1 VSVAPEPGS
10 RPAHTGISR
19 RTAGWLVAA
28 FLVLTLGAVA
38 SLVHLPYAIL
48 KPGPAFNTLGRATDG
63 RDLISVKDRGTFPTS
78 GALDFTTVSVYGGPG
93 NPVNA
98 WDILIGW
105 LDRAST
111 VLPEE
116 EIFPKGQTS
125 KQIES
130 QNLADM
136 TDSQQVAV
144 AVALRNLGLTVPQVV
159 GVAQVQPGSP
169 AAAQLRAGDKLL
181 TVDGVK
187 VTDGAG
193 IREAIQKHKPGESVR
208 LTVRRRSEVLT
219 MDVPTKAAGGRTVL
233 GIVLQ
238 TTFDLPVNVVI
249 DAGDVGGPS
258 AGLMFSLGVYDK
270 LSPGALTGGEQ
281 IAGTGTLAP
290 DGQVGP
296 IGGIAQKM
304 VGARRDGARWFLAPA
319 DNCNE
324 VVGHVPDGL
333 TVVRVGTFGQ
343 ARDAVESIAA
353 HQTGSLPHCTA
364 TAAAR

>member
-1 VSVAPEPGS
+1 MTTNPPQGPP
-10 RPAHTGISR
+10 PAHTGISR
-19 RTAGWLVAA
+19 RTAGWLVAV
-28 FLVLTLGAVA
+28 FLLVVLGAVA

-48 KPGPAFNTLGRATDG
+48 KPGPAFNTLGRAPDG
-63 RDLISVKDRGTFPTS
+63 KPLISVRDHGTYPTT

-93 NPVNA
+93 NPVNV
-98 WDILIGW
+98 WDVLAGW
-105 LDRAST
+105 LDSSST
-111 VLPEE
+111 VLPEDL
-116 EIFPKGQTS
+116 IFPKGQTS

-144 AVALRNLGLTVPQVV
+144 AVALRHLGLTVPQVV

-169 AAAQLRAGDKLL
+169 AAKVLRPGDKLL
-181 TVDGVK
+181 TVDGVT
-187 VTDGAG
+187 VGDGDA
-193 IREAIQKHKPGESVR
+193 IRAAIQKHKPGETVHLSVR
-208 LTVRRRSEVLT
+208 RGSEVLSL
-219 MDVPTKAAGGRTVL
+219 DVPTKAAGGRTVL

-238 TTFDLPVNVVI
+238 TTFDLPLDVVI

-258 AGLMFSLGVYDK
+258 AGMMFSLGVFDK
-270 LSPGALTGGEQ
+270 LSPGALTGGQQ

-304 VGARRDGARWFLAPA
+304 VGAHNDGARWFLAPA

-324 VVGHVPDGL
+324 VVGHIPDGL
-333 TVVRVGTFGQ
+333 TVFKVATFDQ
-343 ARDAVESIAA
+343 AKAAVEAIAA
-353 HQTGSLPHCTA
+353 RQTSSLPRCTA
-364 TAAAR
+364 PAGH